1 MLGWHRPQYLSL
13 ALALAFL
20 TFLAGGTQ
28 VLSAQRRLQEVGN
41 VANINPDDITEIRN
55 NTVCSFINA
64 NQVNIRKGPGTQY
77 ATVTQLNRGDG
88 VRALRRK
95 GNWVQIAA
103 RVYGF
108 GNNERIVPFEGF
120 EGWVSNQYI
129 NGCSEDQFDRWRK

>member
-1 MLGWHRPQYLSL
+1 MFSWHRWQHLPI
-13 ALALAFL
+13 ALALIIL
-20 TFLAGGTQ
+20 TFLACGTP
-28 VLSAQRRLQEVGN
+28 VLSAEASPRGVGTI
-41 VANINPDDITEIRN
+41 ADNPDHIIEIQN
-55 NTVCSFINA
+55 NTLCSFINA
-64 NQVNIRKGPGTQY
+64 NNVNIRKGPGTQY

-88 VRALRRK
+88 VRAVRSQ

-108 GNNERIVPFEGF
+108 GNNQRIVPL